1 MIVCE
6 TVWMNSDEPT
16 ETTELPTT
24 TALSSIVE
32 FEVDLSDPCV
42 SSTRPTV
49 YHIATREHN
58 REHLT
63 GRLLHLPGGGLSSQ
77 PDLHLVL
84 GAGQRLL
91 QEVKL

>member
-1 MIVCE
+1 MKSFMVE
-6 TVWMNSDEPT
+6 SEF
-16 ETTELPTT
+16 
-24 TALSSIVE
+24 AAGSS
-32 FEVDLSDPCV
+32 DLSDPRV

-49 YHIATREHN
+49 HHIATREHN

-91 QEVKL
+91 QEVK